1 MTKTHM
7 KNSKHFLEALQD
19 VRVAEDE
26 LLVSF
31 DVSSLSTNVP
41 HNEAVQVIQR
51 KLEQDDTLANR
62 ATIFPNKVA

>member
-1 MTKTHM
+1 M
-7 KNSKHFLEALQD
+7 KNSKHFLEALRD

-41 HNEAVQVIQR
+41 LNEAVQVIQC

-62 ATIFPNKVA
+62 AALFPNKVA

>member
-1 MTKTHM
+1 MTRTHM

-19 VRVAEDE
+19 VWVAEDE

-31 DVSSLSTNVP
+31 DVSSLFTNVP
-41 HNEAVQVIQR
+41 LNETVQVIQR

-62 ATIFPNKVA
+62 ATLFPNKVA

>member
-31 DVSSLSTNVP
+31 DVSSLFTNVP
-41 HNEAVQVIQR
+41 LNEAVQVIQR

-62 ATIFPNKVA
+62 AALFPNKVA